1 MSIEGNLLI
10 AQAGGPTAVINASL
24 KGVIE
29 EAKKYSFIKG
39 IYGARFGIEGVLNE
53 NFIDLGRQP
62 QLVIDKLP
70 YTPAS
75 ALGSCRRKLVEADYP
90 RILDVLKKYNIRYF
104 FYNGGNDSMDTC
116 SKISALAGSYE
127 MRVIGIPKT
136 IDNDLEHTD
145 HCPGFGSAARYA
157 AVSTMELAKDVEALP
172 IHVCVMELMGRNAGW
187 ITASASLARK
197 KETDGPHLIYLPE
210 RPFIEEQFLEDII
223 HWRKKAGGVL
233 VVVSEGLRD
242 DNGRVISDSG
252 IVDGFGHKVPDA
264 FVCHCD
270 MAAYFLI
277 QRLTMRGI
285 KVPED
290 VSIISFDNT
299 LLSESC
305 TPALTSVNISTR
317 EIAEKS
323 FQLLVE
329 RINNP
334 HMSTQRIYTASTI
347 IERDS
352 VRNIK
357 NRKKSS

>member
-1 MSIEGNLLI
+1 M
-10 AQAGGPTAVINASL
+10 
-24 KGVIE
+24 
-29 EAKKYSFIKG
+29 
-39 IYGARFGIEGVLNE
+39 
-53 NFIDLGRQP
+53 
-62 QLVIDKLP
+62 
-70 YTPAS
+70 
-75 ALGSCRRKLVEADYP
+75 
-90 RILDVLKKYNIRYF
+90 
-104 FYNGGNDSMDTC
+104 
-116 SKISALAGSYE
+116 
-127 MRVIGIPKT
+127 
-136 IDNDLEHTD
+136 
-145 HCPGFGSAARYA
+145 
-157 AVSTMELAKDVEALP
+157 
-172 IHVCVMELMGRNAGW
+172 
-187 ITASASLARK
+187 
-197 KETDGPHLIYLPE
+197 
-210 RPFIEEQFLEDII
+210 
-223 HWRKKAGGVL
+223 
-233 VVVSEGLRD
+233 
-242 DNGRVISDSG
+242 
-252 IVDGFGHKVPDA
+252 PDA

-323 FQLLVE
+323 FQLIVE